1 MSDTESTQ
9 LLIDRVCTILK
20 LAKMPPSLEEL
31 GFEYSDI
38 QSLASDAS
46 EQWTARFNPRSLRV
60 TDFENLY
67 SLLFTA
73 SVAKAD
79 SFRQVN

>member
-1 MSDTESTQ
+1 
-9 LLIDRVCTILK
+9 
-20 LAKMPPSLEEL
+20 EL

-38 QSLASDAS
+38 KSLASDAS

-67 SLLFTA
+67 SLLFPA